1 MDLLDPIFK
10 LAGIDRASREIAK
23 HNKETAE
30 KAVGGEELYTTLLGI
45 FGKGSADERAAVE
58 KYLVENYG
66 LRKENYGGK
75 WGAEGVIGELYRQMY
90 NTTVSGMKYADDPKM
105 KEQGLNNLKAFLA
118 DLEPVYANSVD
129 VVNAKNTQLAT
140 SLDGVRTASNN
151 VAAAANHAASA
162 LNSVNAPGG
171 SGAVVS
177 GAVVSGAIAAVF
189 GAHANGLDYV
199 PYDGYFAMLHQGERV
214 QTAAEADLSR
224 RYGNQAPGADIGGAI
239 RAGMGNMQIIWRGRV
254 VADVLSEQQGDS
266 FRALERSG
274 WKS

>member
-1 MDLLDPIFK
+1 
-10 LAGIDRASREIAK
+10 
-23 HNKETAE
+23 
-30 KAVGGEELYTTLLGI
+30 
-45 FGKGSADERAAVE
+45 
-58 KYLVENYG
+58 VENYG

-151 VAAAANHAASA
+151 VATAADHAASA
-162 LNSVNAPGG
+162 LNSVNAPKG
-171 SGAVVS
+171 SDGVVLGS
-177 GAVVSGAIAAVF
+177 
-189 GAHANGLDYV
+189 HANGLDYV